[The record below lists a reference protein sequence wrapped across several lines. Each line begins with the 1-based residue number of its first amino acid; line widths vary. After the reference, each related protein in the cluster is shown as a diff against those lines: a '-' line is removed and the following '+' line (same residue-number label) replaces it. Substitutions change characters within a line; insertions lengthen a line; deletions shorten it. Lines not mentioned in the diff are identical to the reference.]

1 MVAYDLLNE
10 LNNHSGRYEMVAD
23 LGKAMQRA
31 AAKSFSSELATS
43 NTLMQVKMSYRH
55 NVVKKTSALVFV
67 QTTCKEV
74 QFPDAV
80 ERGESA
86 KELLTDLLR
95 FEECEVHTDLS
106 KHEVVEKISELK

>member
-1 MVAYDLLNE
+1 M
-10 LNNHSGRYEMVAD
+10 
-23 LGKAMQRA
+23 
-31 AAKSFSSELATS
+31 
-43 NTLMQVKMSYRH
+43 
-55 NVVKKTSALVFV
+55 